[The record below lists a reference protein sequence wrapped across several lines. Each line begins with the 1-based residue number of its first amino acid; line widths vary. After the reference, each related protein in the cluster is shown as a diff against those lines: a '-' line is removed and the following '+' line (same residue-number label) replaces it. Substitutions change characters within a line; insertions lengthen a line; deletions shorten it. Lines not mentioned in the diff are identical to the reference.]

1 MTISNSSDLNVK
13 DISFL
18 NDIKSVAVIGTSK
31 KKNYR
36 FLSSYAELFKGKVY
50 AINPKLKE
58 IPEYDNVEVYPS
70 LLDIPGQVDYVY
82 FTIPAN
88 KVLDV
93 MDHCVEK
100 GVKLASL
107 FTSDFSDAGTEEGRE
122 REKELLKRAK
132 NKVRLLGPN
141 CLGLHYPK
149 MGLSWNYNYL
159 PVEGNIGFV
168 SQSGG
173 LVNYVIMHTR
183 ELGLNISKAF
193 SFGNGA
199 DLDFV
204 DILYFLSND
213 PETKIILCYLEGIKA
228 NRGYDLQKV
237 LEQNKKP
244 IIMVKGGRTS
254 PGARATNTH
263 TASIS
268 GENKLWSSLFNQYN
282 IIEVE
287 SIEQL
292 VHAAYL
298 IENYGFFNIEKMAV
312 VSASGG
318 YGVVLTDL
326 VEKAGIGVPPF
337 SPHIQEQLDSGY
349 VPVGSSSQNPLD
361 LASIMFFVTETYKYL
376 DIALSDENIDGMI
389 MDMPSFYFNKAH
401 FGLALM
407 PNFED
412 GHIETTTLGY
422 KHNKP
427 LIAIVQKHNSP
438 VEQERLMKKLAE
450 RKVPFFS
457 DPLQVLPLLP
467 KISKYTRNR
476 KKMKNNS

>member
-1 MTISNSSDLNVK
+1 MTITNSSDLNVK

-18 NDIKSVAVIGTSK
+18 NDIKSVAVIGASK

-36 FLSSYAELFKGKVY
+36 FLSSYAELFKGKIY

-58 IPEYDNVEVYPS
+58 IPEYDNVEVYSS

-82 FTIPAN
+82 FTIPA
-88 KVLDV
+88 KRVFEV

-100 GVKLASL
+100 GVKLASF
-107 FTSDFSDAGTEEGRE
+107 FTSGFSDIGTAEGRE
-122 REKELLKRAK
+122 REMELLKRAK

-149 MGLSWNYNYL
+149 MGLSWTSNYL
-159 PVEGNIGFV
+159 SVEGNIGFV

-173 LVNYVIMHTR
+173 LVNYVMMHTR

-213 PETKIILCYLEGIKA
+213 PETKIILCYLEGIKV

-268 GENKLWSSLFNQYN
+268 GENKLWSSLFKQYN

-287 SIEQL
+287 SLEQL
-292 VHAAYL
+292 VHTAYL
-298 IENYGFFNIEKMAV
+298 IEHYGFFNIEKMAV

-318 YGVVLTDL
+318 YGVILTDL
-326 VEKAGIGVPPF
+326 VEKAGIKVPPF
-337 SPHIQEQLDSGY
+337 SPHIQEKLNSGY

-361 LASIMFFVTETYKYL
+361 LASIMFFVQETYKVL
-376 DIALSDENIDGMI
+376 DIALSDENLDGLI
-389 MDMPSFYFNKAH
+389 MDIPSFYFNKNQ
-401 FGLALM
+401 FGFM

-427 LIAIVQKHNSP
+427 LITIVQKHNSP

-450 RKVPFFS
+450 KNVPAFS
-457 DPLQVLPLLP
+457 DPLQVIPLLP

-476 KKMKNNS
+476 KKMENKS